1 MDNGRKRDLPFWR
14 FVQGIAVNWATPKR
28 SRRNAPRQCRFNKA
42 LWTLPGS
49 MTKNKELHTVPLSE
63 QVIDSLQSLP
73 KIGDTFIFTIMGDQ
87 PFSGFGRSRD
97 RIAEAAGVTD

>member
-1 MDNGRKRDLPFWR
+1 
-14 FVQGIAVNWATPKR
+14 
-28 SRRNAPRQCRFNKA
+28 
-42 LWTLPGS
+42 

-73 KIGDTFIFTIMGDQ
+73 KIGDTFMFTTMGDQ

-97 RIAEAAGVTD
+97 RIAEAAGVTDWRWHDLRRTLVTYCANDLDIQ